1 MRKIQRFI
9 CAIALGLL
17 VQVQG
22 EVIFHDTFQAGN
34 DTAPNADYALR
45 QTAGLITAG
54 YSLTIDGSRTDN
66 THRILD
72 RNSDGESAL
81 ALNVCKPIGGV
92 GSWSWTA
99 SRPSVNFSSYLDGN
113 TYSIKLDSQFASA
126 GGNPAGFDTALA
138 VGILGATSPTTTP
151 MTGNSLFGIHLN
163 GTGGG
168 FSVYTNG
175 VLAFDAVTGSSL
187 VWNERFSLELVVD
200 EVNSAVQVLLQGIGD
215 ASATDMG
222 TYTVDFES
230 DPDRIL
236 QTYGGQTD
244 NGSGA
249 GGVLAIDLFDLKV
262 ERSGAVNGTGDAAF
276 VLEADLADL
285 PADGIVELLGESAA
299 DSGERWRLALEGSG
313 TNRNLIF
320 EMRIDGDPELVQI
333 VQQRFLD
340 SHPKAPATMLADAEA
355 GLFRVSAPLHL
366 IGSGPHK
373 VILRLV
379 PPVWTMDFFVD
390 GVLMDEEW
398 PLGAMVKPGTAL
410 APHELVSSFS
420 LEACTVTDEQII
432 ARNGEENAVAKRTVE
447 VFGADVNV
455 PPYFRTRGFNTQAGD
470 AAPMFDG
477 ERVHLYYL
485 KARDHGLRRWGL
497 GGAYVYGHLSSADL
511 VHWTKHP
518 DAVPL
523 TRPYEGG
530 IWTGS
535 FIKTGDDYIG
545 FLHNWMISPWL
556 GRYNVQL
563 GVRMVHSTDG
573 IHFDLSGE
581 DRPVPGIY
589 ESAGDPDIFEMED
602 GRYGLLGRGDRDGN
616 RQVFLHTSKDLE
628 HWTEEPL
635 PFGPVPDNGDCPHC
649 FRFDGRWYLFVA
661 NHARTAESFTGS
673 WVDIPASS
681 LAVPK
686 TVPFKNGRCLIVGT
700 VTDGGWGGDSVFH
713 ELVGLP
719 DGSLGEK
726 FVPEMTP
733 LSGNPMALAPN
744 PWLGMI
750 EVNGAAI
757 AVGSNVGLAA
767 AVVDNVPQLARIR
780 MTVCPTAGSG
790 SFGLAFRGTENGESE
805 TALIFD
811 PLRETVAYGSFNGSD
826 MTVEQGG
833 NQFGTNDLELPFFL
847 DVILGP
853 NGLVDVEINGQRCI
867 TTRGSKNPD
876 DNHLFLF
883 SEDGNVVFE
892 NIEIRPWIPIA
903 SDGDLDG
910 DGWSDAYEQANGL
923 NPYDA
928 FDMAFDSGTVV
939 VDQKEGSVGWHNV
952 EFSHAFDE
960 APVVVMGPPG
970 YVGPDPCT
978 MRIRSITANG
988 FECQLDEWDYRDGY
1002 HAPETVGWLAV
1013 RSGRYTVDGSEIE
1026 AFFVD
1031 NVTEAGFDSII
1042 DFAAPFP
1049 SIPVVLSQT
1058 TTCNDP
1064 SAVTTRLKDITTS
1077 SFRVRVQEEQAADGS
1092 HSAETVSIIALETGQ
1107 TPGFATGI
1115 SSLNVNQ
1122 DWRPVTF
1129 GDTYENPVLLG
1140 NIQTFQGPDPA
1151 ALRYTSLTSG
1161 GVDVKCEEEQSA
1173 DSETEHAD
1181 ESVGWAVFLN

>member
-1 MRKIQRFI
+1 MQT
-9 CAIALGLL
+9 
-17 VQVQG
+17 QG
-22 EVIFHDTFQAGN
+22 EVVFHDTFQAGN
-34 DTAPNADYALR
+34 DTAPNAGYEMR
-45 QTAGLITAG
+45 QTAGRVTSS
-54 YSLTIDGSRTDN
+54 YDLTRDGGRPDN
-66 THRILD
+66 THRIMDRD
-72 RNSDGESAL
+72 RNGKSAL
-81 ALNVCKPIGGV
+81 SLNVYKPTGGIN
-92 GSWSWTA
+92 STSWTA
-99 SRPSVNFSSYLDGN
+99 SRISKNLASYLDGN
-113 TYSIKLDSQFASA
+113 KYSITLDSRFASN
-126 GGNPAGFDTALA
+126 GGNPAGFDSVFA
-138 VGILGATSPTTTP
+138 VGMLGATGPSATP
-151 MTGNSLFGIHLN
+151 MSAESIFGIRLN

-168 FSVYTNG
+168 FGIYTNG
-175 VLAFDAVTGSSL
+175 TLATEASTGSAL
-187 VWNERFSLELVVD
+187 VWNKRFRLTLSID
-200 EVNSAVQVLLQGIGD
+200 ETKSTVQVLLQGAPGAD
-215 ASATDMG
+215 ATDLG
-222 TYTVDFES
+222 AYTVDFES
-230 DPDRIL
+230 DPDRIF
-236 QTYGGQTD
+236 QMYGGQTD

-249 GGVLAIDLFDLKV
+249 GGVLAIDLFDLNV
-262 ERSGAVNGTGDAAF
+262 ETSGAVDGTKESAF

-285 PADGIVELLGESAA
+285 PSDGDVELVGESAA
-299 DSGERWRLALEGSG
+299 DGGKRWRLALEGSG

-320 EMRIDGDPELVQI
+320 EMRIAGDPELVRI
-333 VQQRFLD
+333 VQQQFKAR
-340 SHPKAPATMLADAEA
+340 HPKAPAAMLADAEA

-379 PPVWTMDFFVD
+379 PPAWTMGFFVD

-398 PLGAMVKPGTAL
+398 PLGSMVKSGTL
-410 APHELVSSFS
+410 HEPSRSVVSFHVEHTAP
-420 LEACTVTDEQII
+420 ADQQITD
-432 ARNGEENAVAKRTVE
+432 RSGGKNAVAKRAVDF
-447 VFGADVNV
+447 FGADVNV
-455 PPYFRTRGFNTQAGD
+455 PPYFRPRGFNTQAGD

-477 ERVHLYYL
+477 ERAHLYYL

-661 NHARTAESFTGS
+661 NHVRTAERFAGP

-681 LAVPK
+681 LAVAK
-686 TVPFKNGRCLIVGT
+686 TLPFKNGRCLIVGT

-713 ELVGLP
+713 ELVGQP

-744 PWLGMI
+744 PWLGTA
-750 EVNGAAI
+750 EVNGEAV
-757 AVGSNVGLAA
+757 AVGSNGGLAA

-780 MTVCPTAGSG
+780 MTVCPSAGSR

-811 PLRETVAYGSFNGSD
+811 PSRKTVAYGCFNGSD
-826 MTVEQGG
+826 MTVEPKGK
-833 NQFGTNDLELPFFL
+833 QFGISDLELPVVL

-853 NGLVDVEINGQRCI
+853 EGLVDVEINGRQCI

-876 DNHLFLF
+876 DNRLFLF
-883 SEDGNVVFE
+883 SENGNVGFE
-892 NIEIRPWIPIA
+892 NIEIRSW
-903 SDGDLDG
+903 
-910 DGWSDAYEQANGL
+910 
-923 NPYDA
+923 
-928 FDMAFDSGTVV
+928 T
-939 VDQKEGSVGWHNV
+939 
-952 EFSHAFDE
+952 
-960 APVVVMGPPG
+960 
-970 YVGPDPCT
+970 
-978 MRIRSITANG
+978 
-988 FECQLDEWDYRDGY
+988 
-1002 HAPETVGWLAV
+1002 
-1013 RSGRYTVDGSEIE
+1013 
-1026 AFFVD
+1026 
-1031 NVTEAGFDSII
+1031 
-1042 DFAAPFP
+1042 
-1049 SIPVVLSQT
+1049 
-1058 TTCNDP
+1058 
-1064 SAVTTRLKDITTS
+1064 
-1077 SFRVRVQEEQAADGS
+1077 
-1092 HSAETVSIIALETGQ
+1092 
-1107 TPGFATGI
+1107 
-1115 SSLNVNQ
+1115 
-1122 DWRPVTF
+1122 
-1129 GDTYENPVLLG
+1129 
-1140 NIQTFQGPDPA
+1140 PA
-1151 ALRYTSLTSG
+1151 ATIERY
-1161 GVDVKCEEEQSA
+1161 
-1173 DSETEHAD
+1173 
-1181 ESVGWAVFLN
+1181 